1 MNYDHDSISSIYNQ
15 FTDAVS
21 LNQTAMT
28 KAYLVEFVENERSVL
43 EIGCGNGD
51 MGISIAKKGLRVTGL
66 DISKNMIRNAQRK
79 SINNGLTNIRFE
91 QTDFLSYDT
100 DEKFDYVILPYF
112 LNIFPDEEVVK
123 RILKKAISHM
133 KPGGYILIADELNP
147 NNLILSII
155 VNILRIPVFL
165 FFQITTG
172 MKYHRIHDLEKILA
186 TLNMEIIE
194 EKRFLFQY
202 CSVIV
207 GKV

>member
-123 RILKKAISHM
+123 RILKKAISYM

-155 VNILRIPVFL
+155 VNILRIPIFL